1 MFKPFVL
8 SLEPSCFSAPTVN
21 ALSTNLDLN
30 VADKNVADVVN
41 PAEAKVS
48 LGSRGLGALN
58 KGKSDLKVSAVNKI
72 TVTRDRASN
81 TLAEVSSSVEYL
93 LNRLHREVSV
103 TTINDLEEGN
113 LGVTSKINI
122 LCSVSYELH

>member
-1 MFKPFVL
+1 LFVD
-8 SLEPSCFSAPTVN
+8 